1 MILIGVILGA
11 AYGALLARRRNG
23 TRLDMVHYAGIHAIV
38 FGLVAVVLQ
47 IGLDRLVA

>member
-1 MILIGVILGA
+1 MILAGVILGA
-11 AYGALLARRRNG
+11 AYGAFLAHRREG
-23 TRLDMVHYAGIHAIV
+23 TRLDMAHYAGIYAIV